1 MKRHELEHIIR
12 AATLIADEYE
22 LVVIGSQSI
31 LGAFPNAA
39 QELLMSMEADV
50 YPRGAEEKADLIDG
64 AIGEGS
70 QFHETHGFYA
80 QGVDSGTA
88 TLPAGWESRLIR
100 IQNGNTDHRS
110 GFCLDPV
117 DLFMAKSAAAR
128 EKDRLFNIAL
138 LIHGYVK
145 VEDALQ
151 RVPDM
156 PVSASRQKRIESFIR
171 RVDAQAQER
180 RRKG

>member
-12 AATLIADEYE
+12 AATLITNEYE
-22 LVVIGSQSI
+22 IVVIGSQSI

-39 QELLMSMEADV
+39 EELLMSMEADV

-80 QGVDSGTA
+80 QGVDASTA
-88 TLPAGWESRLIR
+88 TLPTGWEKRLIR
-100 IQNGNTDHRS
+100 IQNGNTDHRT
-110 GFCLDPV
+110 GFCLDPI

-145 VEDALQ
+145 VEDALR

-156 PVSASRQKRIESFIR
+156 PVGTAKQKQIEAFIHR
-171 RVDAQAQER
+171 MDAAARLR
-180 RRKG
+180 RRE